1 MKNNRLLKT
10 ALSILG
16 YEVIFGVAGLL
27 LTSSLSAASAALR
40 MPLVGLIIAA
50 AWALVALGG
59 AAQGETDYTMTET
72 LDKLAKKN
80 GYVPSADEKAKRFS
94 RGRAVLGAALGGL
107 LLFAAALC
115 VAVTAQPYAYSLQD
129 TPSWLNSYMARP
141 EIGNA
146 VAYMQGTVV
155 KSAWTDYVRVGVR
168 FALFPYVSL
177 LGEMTDAAS
186 LLFDRVSPL
195 VSLLLP
201 ACYAIGYQFGPQ
213 RYARTKK
220 AIEEAKS
227 RPRKRLKKEAR
238 QRLAGKK
245 PEKKELI

>member
-27 LTSSLSAASAALR
+27 LTSSLATASAALR
-40 MPLVGLIIAA
+40 LPLVGLIVAA
-50 AWALVALGG
+50 ALALVALGG
-59 AAQGETDYTMTET
+59 ASQGETDYTMTET

-94 RGRAVLGAALGGL
+94 RGRAVLGAALGAL

-115 VAVTAQPYAYSLQD
+115 VAVTAQPYVYSLQD

-141 EIGNA
+141 EIGDA
-146 VAYMQGTVV
+146 VAYMQGTTV
-155 KSAWTDYVRVGVR
+155 KAAWTDYVRVGVGV
-168 FALFPYVSL
+168 ALFPYVSTT
-177 LGEMTDAAS
+177 GEVSDAKP
-186 LLFDRVSPL
+186 LLFSQPHPPP
-195 VSLLLP
+195 SLFLP

-220 AIEEAKS
+220 VIEEAKS
-227 RPRKRLKKEAR
+227 RPRKRLKKEAK

-245 PEKKELI
+245 PEQKELI

>member
-16 YEVIFGVAGLL
+16 YEVIFGLLGLL
-27 LTSSLSAASAALR
+27 LTSSLAAASTALR
-40 MPLVGLIIAA
+40 LPLVGVIIAA
-50 AWALVALGG
+50 ALAFVAASG
-59 AAQGETDYTMTET
+59 ASQGETDYTMTET
-72 LDKLAKKN
+72 LEKLTKKN

-94 RGRAVLGAALGGL
+94 RGRALLGAALGGL

-115 VAVTAQPYAYSLQD
+115 VAVTAQPYVYTLQD
-129 TPSWLNSYMARP
+129 APSWLNSYLARP
-141 EIGNA
+141 EIGDA
-146 VAYMQGTVV
+146 VAYMQGTVA
-155 KSAWTDYVRVGVR
+155 KAAWTDYVRVGVR

-177 LGEMTDAAS
+177 VGEMTDAAS
-186 LLFDRVSPL
+186 LLFDRLSPL
-195 VSLLLP
+195 ISLLMP

-213 RYARTKK
+213 RYERTKK
-220 AIEEAKS
+220 AIEEAKN
-227 RPRKRLKKEAR
+227 RPRKRLKKEAK

>member
-115 VAVTAQPYAYSLQD
+115 VAVEAS
-129 TPSWLNSYMARP
+129 ARRC
-141 EIGNA
+141 G
-146 VAYMQGTVV
+146 
-155 KSAWTDYVRVGVR
+155 
-168 FALFPYVSL
+168 AL
-177 LGEMTDAAS
+177 
-186 LLFDRVSPL
+186 
-195 VSLLLP
+195 
-201 ACYAIGYQFGPQ
+201 
-213 RYARTKK
+213 YARLAVLAVLGVGCGCGRTVRRSGGLWLRGRGL
-220 AIEEAKS
+220 ASCGARGACWS
-227 RPRKRLKKEAR
+227 RC
-238 QRLAGKK
+238 
-245 PEKKELI
+245 